1 MKQTF
6 DRLLQSRV
14 SGEKTTA
21 KEKIIGYLIGPSGCL
36 VVNAVLATYL
46 NLYYTDVLKLTGAFL
61 VVLPVVSRVIDAI
74 TNFIMGMIL
83 DKTKTRFGKARPFIL
98 LSAIPFAVAAVLL
111 VAVPQL
117 SPAGQKIW
125 VAVTYNIYY
134 SVAFTMYNMSHLM
147 MVPLSTRDNKQRTQL
162 SVFNNIANV
171 AMTGIIVALCMPIL
185 VEKVLGY
192 DQEKWVTFMSILSIV
207 SIPFTIFE
215 YLFTKERITEE
226 GGESTSNTVPVKTQL
241 KAMLSNKYWLM
252 IMAYQFAF
260 TTYSTVHNLAIVYL
274 ARDILGSITYQSL
287 ISVISGL
294 PMGAGMLCIIPLCNK
309 FGKRKVSIVGFL
321 LCILGG
327 AVCLINPFNLV
338 VILIGLAIRYAGN
351 VPSNYVTNAF
361 FADVGEHIEWKNGFR
376 TDGLNG
382 SFLNVMMTLGM
393 GAGQS
398 LFNFLLNV
406 GHYDANLSEQLMSAK
421 WSIIGADI
429 IVPMVFG
436 AFCCAIMYFFKIE
449 KQMPEIS
456 AEIKRRNGGKVNA
469 E

>member
-1 MKQTF
+1 MKPF
-6 DRLLQSRV
+6 AENFLRSRV
-14 SGEKTTA
+14 SEEDTTA
-21 KEKIIGYLIGPSGCL
+21 KEKILGYLIGPSGCL
-36 VVNAVLATYL
+36 IVNAVLATYL

-74 TNFIMGMIL
+74 TNFIMGVIL
-83 DKTKTRFGKARPFIL
+83 DKTKTRFGKARPYIL
-98 LSAIPFAVAAVLL
+98 ASAVPFAIAAVLL
-111 VAVPQL
+111 LAVPRL
-117 SPAGQKIW
+117 SPEGQKIW
-125 VAVTYNIYY
+125 VAVTYNFYY

-147 MVPLSTRDNKQRTQL
+147 MVPLSTRNNKQRTQL

-171 AMTGIIVALCMPIL
+171 AMTGIIVALCMPVL

-192 DQEKWVTFMSILSIV
+192 EQEKWVAFMAALSVV
-207 SIPFTIFE
+207 SIPFTVFE
-215 YLFTKERITEE
+215 YLYTKERITEE
-226 GGESTSNTVPVKTQL
+226 GGASAANEVPVGTQL
-241 KAMLSNKYWLM
+241 RAMFTNKYWLM

-274 ARDILGSITYQSL
+274 ARDVLGSITYQSL
-287 ISVISGL
+287 ISAISGL
-294 PMGAGMLCIIPLCNK
+294 PMGVGMLVIIPLCNK

-327 AVCLINPFNLV
+327 AVCLVNPFSLV
-338 VILIGLAIRYAGN
+338 VILIGLAIRFAGN

-393 GAGQS
+393 GVGQS
-398 LFNFLLNV
+398 LFNLLLNL
-406 GHYDANLSEQLMSAK
+406 GHYDADLPEQLMSAK

-436 AFCCAIMYFFKIE
+436 AFCCLIMFFFKIE
-449 KQMPEIS
+449 KQMPEIA
-456 AEIKRRNGGKVNA
+456 AEIKRRNGGTENA